1 MKFNVYVEPDNTFQ
15 FTNFKTG
22 KKESYDSLTMQE
34 VLLSKYKIILDGFE
48 PKWIRRYHAF
58 TKIVNMK
65 NFDKGMKTFSKAV
78 DSFSKGMGEFEKDAA
93 KDKPRKPPVPKY
105 YPEGLWGNKKS
116 NIDIWGDSKKDVKLW
131 SDKKKFKI

>member
-1 MKFNVYVEPDNTFQ
+1 
-15 FTNFKTG
+15 
-22 KKESYDSLTMQE
+22 MQE

-48 PKWIRRYHAF
+48 PKWIRRYHTI

-78 DSFSKGMGEFEKDAA
+78 DSFSKGMGELEKDAR

-105 YPEGLWGNKKS
+105 HHKEQWGEKKPDVKIFS
-116 NIDIWGDSKKDVKLW
+116 DKKDVKLW

>member
-1 MKFNVYVEPDNTFQ
+1 
-15 FTNFKTG
+15 
-22 KKESYDSLTMQE
+22 MQE

-48 PKWIRRYHAF
+48 PKWIRRYHTI

-78 DSFSKGMGEFEKDAA
+78 DSFSKGMGELEKDAV
-93 KDKPRKPPVPKY
+93 KDKPRKQKDHTKA
-105 YPEGLWGNKKS
+105 LWGEKKPDVK
-116 NIDIWGDSKKDVKLW
+116 IKKKKKDVKLW